1 MKTYAL
7 KTIRTYIFEAESD
20 EDAINIAE
28 SDFDVVDSGIES
40 EEFEMIVDEDGNVV
54 KDYRWWFMKQTTFN
68 KIIKKH

>member
-7 KTIRTYIFEAESD
+7 KTIITYIFEAESD

-54 KDYRWWFMKQTTFN
+54 KDYR
-68 KIIKKH
+68 

>member
-7 KTIRTYIFEAESD
+7 KTIITYIFEAESD